1 MAVLPKYL
9 IVKWDT
15 QPTEWDDNGM
25 DGLYVKSVKIKWWG
39 WSFVFVELIKRFA
52 MWKVLEYKKTHPIQP
67 MKYNCRCTIEKLNEE
82 NDD

>member
-39 WSFVFVELIKRFA
+39 WPFAFVELMKRFI

-67 MKYNCRCTIEKLNEE
+67 MKYNCRCKILDVDEEE
-82 NDD
+82 ND